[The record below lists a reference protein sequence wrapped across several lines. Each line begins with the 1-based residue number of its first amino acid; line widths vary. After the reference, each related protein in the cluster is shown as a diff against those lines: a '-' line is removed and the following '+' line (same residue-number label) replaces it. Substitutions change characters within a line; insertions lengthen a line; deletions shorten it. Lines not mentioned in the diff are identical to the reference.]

1 MNKEQYLQE
10 LRKSLKVLPQEDR
23 DEAIEFY
30 EEYFDDAGIENEG
43 KVIEE
48 LGDPKQLGKKI
59 LIDIVDRQYAPAE
72 AEQENTLAVVA
83 PAAGYTQNA
92 EQVNV
97 QPMAVQTYA
106 QPNEQAYAQQGG
118 QPQYGAQYAQYAQG
132 TPMPD
137 TQPKQKSSAMTGLK
151 IALAALFAIPLSPI
165 LFALLIVFCTLIFVA
180 FIVLGSFIV
189 SGVAC
194 IVAGLASFILGV
206 IAMFG
211 HPFPGMIAMGTG
223 LASLGI
229 GMFMIIGSV
238 ALIRLLAIGLAKMFG
253 GIVHRKNKKQK
264 AAAGNV
270 QQVY

>member
-30 EEYFDDAGIENEG
+30 EEYFDEAGIENEE

-48 LGDPKQLGKKI
+48 LGEPKQLGKKI
-59 LIDIVDRQYAPAE
+59 LIDIVDRQYAPVDS
-72 AEQENTLAVVA
+72 EQENTLAVVA

-92 EQVNV
+92 QQVNV
-97 QPMAVQTYA
+97 QPMAGQTYA
-106 QPNEQAYAQQGG
+106 QGNGQDYAQGG
-118 QPQYGAQYAQYAQG
+118 QPQYGAQYAQG